1 MPTQHNRKPTR
12 KHPHRKPLKARRTA
26 AGRFTGKPAKGETLS
41 ETVMPDEYAPGA
53 EPPREQP
60 WAPDPVVVTALAGPS
75 PRCLALRDGFRCTL
89 VDGHD
94 GAHQGRSWSG
104 AGTLVWAR
112 GEEATTNAGAGY
124 AAENPDK
131 CWQDLRARVARG
143 RPWYRRLLDWLR

>member
-60 WAPDPVVVTALAGPS
+60 WVPDPVVVTALAWP
-75 PRCLALRDGFRCTL
+75 
-89 VDGHD
+89 V
-94 GAHQGRSWSG
+94 RSCYSEGG
-104 AGTLVWAR
+104 AGGD
-112 GEEATTNAGAGY
+112 GEVRQLESAMNVEMSDA
-124 AAENPDK
+124 DIK
-131 CWQDLRARVARG
+131 RAIADAYG
-143 RPWYRRLLDWLR
+143 IAPPRPSWYRRLWRAVMDWLR